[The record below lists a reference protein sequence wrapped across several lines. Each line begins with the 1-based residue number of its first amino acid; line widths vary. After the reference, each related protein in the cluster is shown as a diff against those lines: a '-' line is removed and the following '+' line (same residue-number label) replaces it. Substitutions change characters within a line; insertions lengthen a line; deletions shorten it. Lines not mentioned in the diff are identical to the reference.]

1 MPRLLCRRT
10 RIRSVTYLAAA
21 FLLLAGTVVQQ
32 NMELIQYRRL
42 ASNSY
47 THAFSELSASMNQMA
62 TNLEKQTCVTSP
74 SQIAALSA
82 EIYGQSQAAQQAIG
96 ELPYADVEL
105 EQTAAFVSKV
115 GDYAQA
121 VSRSAAAN
129 GGYSGDELKNV
140 KALAKVSKTLS
151 ASLDDL
157 EGKLYSGD
165 VALED
170 LEAVENR
177 LTGTQTTPGAE
188 TSESRFKTVET
199 DFPELPTLIYDGPF
213 SDSLQSKNARA
224 LEGLEEVSRAQAR
237 RAAAEFLEVNP
248 DALMDDG
255 TIAGDVPAWV
265 FRLQGEK
272 GSCSIRVTKAGG
284 KVLNM
289 LCSWGVKGAA
299 VSREEAVRKASD
311 FLQAR
316 GYTDLVENYYS
327 EANGA
332 LTINFTAVQ
341 DDVLLYPDLI
351 KVEVA
356 LDNGEI
362 VGFEGE
368 NYLMHH
374 VKRGQLK
381 PAITAD
387 QAKQSVSKALELMD
401 VRLALI
407 PTPGEQEVLCWEC
420 TCQTEE
426 GTRCMVYINAK
437 TGAEE
442 KILLLQEDET
452 GTLVL

>member
-82 EIYGQSQAAQQAIG
+82 EIHGQSQAAQQAIG

-177 LTGTQTTPGAE
+177 LTGTQTTRGRE

-213 SDSLQSKNARA
+213 SDSLQSRKRQGAGGAGR
-224 LEGLEEVSRAQAR
+224 GVPAQAR
-237 RAAAEFLEVNP
+237 RAAAEFLRSIPTHSWMTGPLPETYPPGCSGSRVK
-248 DALMDDG
+248 
-255 TIAGDVPAWV
+255 
-265 FRLQGEK
+265 K

-289 LCSWGVKGAA
+289 LCSREVKGRRQPGGGSA
-299 VSREEAVRKASD
+299 EGQGL
-311 FLQAR
+311 LQAR

-341 DDVLLYPDLI
+341 DDALLYPPDL
-351 KVEVA
+351 
-356 LDNGEI
+356 D
-362 VGFEGE
+362 
-368 NYLMHH
+368 
-374 VKRGQLK
+374 
-381 PAITAD
+381 
-387 QAKQSVSKALELMD
+387 
-401 VRLALI
+401 
-407 PTPGEQEVLCWEC
+407 
-420 TCQTEE
+420 
-426 GTRCMVYINAK
+426 
-437 TGAEE
+437 
-442 KILLLQEDET
+442 
-452 GTLVL
+452 

>member
-199 DFPELPTLIYDGPF
+199 DFPELPTL
-213 SDSLQSKNARA
+213 
-224 LEGLEEVSRAQAR
+224 
-237 RAAAEFLEVNP
+237 
-248 DALMDDG
+248 
-255 TIAGDVPAWV
+255 
-265 FRLQGEK
+265 
-272 GSCSIRVTKAGG
+272 
-284 KVLNM
+284 NM
-289 LCSWGVKGAA
+289 LCSRGVKGAA

>member
-1 MPRLLCRRT
+1 MPRMLCRRT
-10 RIRSVTYLAAA
+10 RIRTATYLTAA
-21 FLLLAGTVVQQ
+21 FLLLAGTVIQQ
-32 NMELIQYRRL
+32 NMELVQYRRL
-42 ASNSY
+42 ATNNY

-74 SQIAALSA
+74 AQIAALSA

-129 GGYSGDELKNV
+129 GGYSGEELKNV
-140 KALAKVSKTLS
+140 RALAKASKTLS
-151 ASLDDL
+151 ASLDAL
-157 EGKLYSGD
+157 EGKLYSGSME
-165 VALED
+165 LED

-177 LTGTQTTPGAE
+177 LTGTQTAGGD

-213 SDSLQSKNARA
+213 SDSLQSKRARA

-237 RAAAEFLEVNP
+237 RVAAQFLEVNP
-248 DALMDDG
+248 EALTDSGD
-255 TIAGDVPAWV
+255 TAGDVPAWG
-265 FRLQGEK
+265 FLLQGEK
-272 GSCSIRVTKAGG
+272 GTCTIQVTKTGG

-289 LCSWGVKGAA
+289 LCSRGIEGAA
-299 VSREEAVRKASD
+299 VSREEAIERAGV
-311 FLQAR
+311 FLESR

-374 VKRGQLK
+374 VKRGKLE
-381 PAITAD
+381 PEITAA
-387 QAKQSVSKALELMD
+387 QAKEAVSDALELLDM
-401 VRLALI
+401 RLALI
-407 PTPGEQEVLCWEC
+407 PTPGEDEVLCWEC

-426 GTRCMVYINAK
+426 GTHCMVYVNAQ

>member
-1 MPRLLCRRT
+1 MPRMLCRRT
-10 RIRSVTYLAAA
+10 RIRTATYLTAA
-21 FLLLAGTVVQQ
+21 FLLLAGTVIQQ
-32 NMELIQYRRL
+32 NMELVQYRRL
-42 ASNSY
+42 ATNNY

-74 SQIAALSA
+74 AQIAALSA

-129 GGYSGDELKNV
+129 GGYSGEELKNV
-140 KALAKVSKTLS
+140 RALAKASKTLS
-151 ASLDDL
+151 ASLDAL
-157 EGKLYSGD
+157 EGKLYSGSME
-165 VALED
+165 LED

-177 LTGTQTTPGAE
+177 LAGTQTAGGD

-213 SDSLQSKNARA
+213 SDSLQSKRARA

-237 RAAAEFLEVNP
+237 RVAAQFLEVNP
-248 DALMDDG
+248 EALTDSGD
-255 TIAGDVPAWV
+255 TAGDVPAWG
-265 FRLQGEK
+265 FLLQGEK
-272 GSCSIRVTKAGG
+272 GTCTIQVTKTGG

-289 LCSWGVKGAA
+289 LCSRGIEGAA
-299 VSREEAVRKASD
+299 VSREEAIERAGV
-311 FLQAR
+311 FLESR
-316 GYTDLVENYYS
+316 GYTNLVENYYS

-374 VKRGQLK
+374 VKRGKLE
-381 PAITAD
+381 PEITAA
-387 QAKQSVSKALELMD
+387 QAKEAVSDALELLDM
-401 VRLALI
+401 RLALI
-407 PTPGEQEVLCWEC
+407 PTPGEDEVLCWEC

-426 GTRCMVYINAK
+426 GTHCMVYVNAQ

>member
-1 MPRLLCRRT
+1 MPRTLCRRT
-10 RIRSVTYLAAA
+10 KIRSVTYLTAA
-21 FLLLAGTVVQQ
+21 FLLLAGTVIQQ
-32 NMELIQYRRL
+32 NMQLVQYRRL
-42 ASNSY
+42 ASNNY

-82 EIYGQSQAAQQAIG
+82 EVYGQSQAAQQAIG

-129 GGYSGDELKNV
+129 GGYSGDELENV
-140 KALAKVSKTLS
+140 KALAKAAKTLS
-151 ASLDDL
+151 ASLDGL

-165 VALED
+165 VKLED

-177 LTGTQTTPGAE
+177 LSGVQSAGAD

-213 SDSLQSKNARA
+213 SDSLQSKSAKA

-237 RAAAEFLEVNP
+237 RVAAEFLEVNP
-248 DALMDDG
+248 DVLTDNGD
-255 TIAGDVPAWV
+255 IAGDVPAWG
-265 FRLQGEK
+265 FLLQGEK
-272 GSCSIRVTKAGG
+272 GTCTIQVTKTGG

-289 LCSWGVKGAA
+289 LCSRGVEGAA
-299 VSREEAVRKASD
+299 VNREEAIEKASA
-311 FLQAR
+311 FLTSR
-316 GYTDLVENYYS
+316 GYTDLEENYYS
-327 EANGA
+327 EVNGT

-374 VKRGQLK
+374 VKREKLEPK
-381 PAITAD
+381 IKAA
-387 QAKQSVSKALELMD
+387 QAKEVVSDALELMD

-407 PTPGEQEVLCWEC
+407 PTPGEDEVLCWEC
-420 TCQTEE
+420 ACQTEE
-426 GTRCMVYINAK
+426 GTRCMVYVNAQ